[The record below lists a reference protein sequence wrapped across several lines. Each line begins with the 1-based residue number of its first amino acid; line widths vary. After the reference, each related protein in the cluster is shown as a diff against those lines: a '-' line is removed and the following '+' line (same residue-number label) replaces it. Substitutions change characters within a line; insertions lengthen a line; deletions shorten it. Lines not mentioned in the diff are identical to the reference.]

1 MCENRLHLSTFNTYI
16 MNHFIDQIAECVENG
31 KVNLTSPYPPQM
43 KGQPGADELT
53 RQALDEGV
61 APSDILNLA
70 LVEAM
75 NRVGQK
81 YTENKIFVPQMLL
94 SAKAMSASMAHLKP
108 FFQSGEV
115 KRKGVVLM
123 GTVMGDLHDIGKNL
137 CCMMVEGAG
146 WEVIDLGVDVKPE
159 KFITSLDTYP
169 QAIVGLSALLT
180 TTMVNMASIITAIRQ
195 KYPETKV
202 IVGGAPV
209 NLDFAKK
216 IEANGYGKD
225 PQELIMW
232 LKENVA

>member
-1 MCENRLHLSTFNTYI
+1 
-16 MNHFIDQIAECVENG
+16 MNPLIEQISACVENG
-31 KVNLTSPYPPQM
+31 KVNLASPYPPQM

-61 APSDILNLA
+61 SPSDILNLA
-70 LVEAM
+70 LVSAM

-115 KRKGVVLM
+115 KRKGVM
-123 GTVMGDLHDIGKNL
+123 IMATVMGDLHDIGKNL

-146 WEVIDLGVDVKPE
+146 WEVIDLGVDAKPE
-159 KFITSLDTYP
+159 QFVAALDSHP
-169 QAIVGLSALLT
+169 DAVVGLSALLT
-180 TTMVNMASIITAIRQ
+180 TTMVNMGAIINAVRE
-195 KYPETKV
+195 KYPDTKV

-209 NLDFAKK
+209 NNDFAKS
-216 IEANGYGKD
+216 IGANGYGKD

-232 LKENVA
+232 LDQIVA

>member
-1 MCENRLHLSTFNTYI
+1 MKN
-16 MNHFIDQIAECVENG
+16 FIEQISECVEYG
-31 KVNLTSPYPPQM
+31 KVNLISPYPPQM

-61 APSDILNLA
+61 APGDILNQA
-70 LVEAM
+70 LVTAM

-81 YTENKIFVPQMLL
+81 YTEGKIFVPQMLL

-115 KRKGVVLM
+115 KRKGVMIM

-159 KFITSLDTYP
+159 KFVATLDIHP
-169 QAIVGLSALLT
+169 NAFVGLSALLT
-180 TTMVNMASIITAIRQ
+180 TTMVNMGAIINAVRQ

-202 IVGGAPV
+202 AVGGAPV
-209 NLDFAKK
+209 NVEFAKS
-216 IEANGYGKD
+216 IGANGYGKD
-225 PQELIMW
+225 PQELILW
-232 LKENVA
+232 LEQNVA

>member
-1 MCENRLHLSTFNTYI
+1 
-16 MNHFIDQIAECVENG
+16 MNQLIDRISECVEAG
-31 KVNLTSPYPPQM
+31 KVNLASPYPPQM

-61 APSDILNLA
+61 PPGDILNLA
-70 LVEAM
+70 LVSAM

-115 KRKGVVLM
+115 QRKGVMIM

-159 KFITSLDTYP
+159 QFVAALDVHP
-169 QAIVGLSALLT
+169 NAFVGLSALLT
-180 TTMVNMASIITAIRQ
+180 TTMVNMGAIINAIRQ
-195 KYPETKV
+195 KYPDTKV
-202 IVGGAPV
+202 AVGGAPV
-209 NLDFAKK
+209 NNDFAQN
-216 IEANGYGKD
+216 IGANGYSKD

-232 LKENVA
+232 LEKYVA